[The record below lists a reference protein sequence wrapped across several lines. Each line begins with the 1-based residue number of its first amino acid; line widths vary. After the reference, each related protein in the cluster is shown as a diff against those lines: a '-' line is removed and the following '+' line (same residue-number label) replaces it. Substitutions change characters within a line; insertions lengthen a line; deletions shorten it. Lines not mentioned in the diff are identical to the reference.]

1 MSNIRVTFLMIFLI
15 ASISNA
21 HAEVKTSV
29 DICRGVKGVFGCAAA
44 IIAAGPA
51 YIIEETLNFKD
62 RRVKKRELRRDK
74 RRYIIW
80 SKSKVTGTSIREK
93 MRTSGTTHL
102 IGVSQDGDDKLK
114 ITYKDTDYDP
124 EEDKATPF
132 SKTYEIDLIKA
143 IATIKN
149 ASEACEEEC
158 VKNLRID
165 DGSVAVE
172 FAIKIKEETNS
183 FMIKE
188 AEIFLNAESA
198 SKRILSNSAFA
209 YDDKNIK
216 QYNIDELSEILERLH
231 LSIDELVAPF

>member
-1 MSNIRVTFLMIFLI
+1 MSAIKVTIFTIFLF
-15 ASISNA
+15 ASINHT

-29 DICRGVKGVFGCAAA
+29 DICRGVKGIFGCAAA

-102 IGVSQDGDDKLK
+102 IGLSQAGDDRLK
-114 ITYKDTDYDP
+114 VTYKDTHYDP

-132 SKTYEIDLIKA
+132 SKTYTIDLIKA
-143 IATIKN
+143 FASIKN
-149 ASEACEEEC
+149 ASETCEEEC
-158 VKNLRID
+158 LKNLRID

-198 SKRILSNSAFA
+198 SKRLLSNSAFA

-216 QYNIDELSEILERLH
+216 QYNIEELSELLERLN
-231 LSIDELVAPF
+231 LTIDELVAPF